1 MYYFTHKQALRVCIL
16 SETSYAIHIKYKY
29 YRYNMIVY
37 MYIIYTLHAYVCHLV
52 YSNHI
57 NTETYI
63 SIHTPYTPGMQLD
76 VI

>member
-1 MYYFTHKQALRVCIL
+1 
-16 SETSYAIHIKYKY
+16 
-29 YRYNMIVY
+29 MIVY
-37 MYIIYTLHAYVCHLV
+37 MYIIYTLHAYVCHLE
-52 YSNHI
+52 YSNYI